1 MQQDTSWKALSKP
14 GEATE
19 YFDLHTNK
27 PLQCGVSGFN
37 LSNACW
43 LAEISRLIYQ
53 PDFHLNEKNNL
64 RRFEYKAIGFINKAE
79 TSTHVSLLKV
89 KAINSEGFPQPCL
102 VVAFRGTDD
111 LVDWNNNIKSMQTP
125 FHDRGLVHAGFN
137 IAYESVREEL
147 FFYLDDLTLPIF
159 ITGHSLGAA
168 LATLLAAEVMDRP
181 KFDSCYTFGSP
192 RVGDA
197 AFANTF
203 TDKPIYRVINNCDIA
218 TTVPIS
224 VPSIDYR
231 HCGTTQLLNNMGIL
245 IEGLSEEDV
254 LSYQKNKM
262 LNLKEYDLSD
272 LFSKSIMN
280 IKGKLP
286 PVLADH
292 APINYVLALENQTKM
307 E

>member
-1 MQQDTSWKALSKP
+1 MQQDSSWQALSKP

-19 YFDLHTNK
+19 YFDLHTNT
-27 PLQCGVSGFN
+27 PLQSGVPGFN
-37 LSNACW
+37 ISNACW
-43 LAEISRLIYQ
+43 LAEISRLTYQ
-53 PDFHLNEKNNL
+53 PDFHLNKKNKL
-64 RRFEYKAIGFINKAE
+64 GRFDYKEIGFINKAE

-89 KAINSEGFPQPCL
+89 KGINSDGYPQPCL

-125 FHDRGLVHAGFN
+125 FKECGLIHAGFN
-137 IAYESVREEL
+137 IAYQSIKEEL
-147 FFYLDDLTLPIF
+147 FFYLEALSLPIF

-168 LATLLAAEVMDRP
+168 LATVLTAEIMDQP
-181 KFDSCYTFGSP
+181 DFDSCYTFGSP

-197 AFANTF
+197 AFANALN
-203 TDKPIYRVINNCDIA
+203 DKPIYRIINNCDII

-224 VPSIDYR
+224 IPNIDYK

-245 IEGLSEEDV
+245 IEGLSEADI

-262 LNLKEYDLSD
+262 LNLKDYALQEMLSKNIMD
-272 LFSKSIMN
+272 IKSN
-280 IKGKLP
+280 LP

-292 APINYVLALENQTKM
+292 APINYVLALENIIKP
-307 E
+307 